1 MPRVRPSPRRTV
13 YWWTEEI
20 ADLRRSSVQARRTLD
35 RALQARNSPYR
46 DTRIE
51 DAANNYS
58 AARDALKRAIIKE
71 KARAWNELLLALE
84 QDPLGRP

>member
-1 MPRVRPSPRRTV
+1 M
-13 YWWTEEI
+13 EEI

-35 RALQARNSPYR
+35 RALQARNSPHR
-46 DTRIE
+46 DARIE

-71 KARAWNELLLALE
+71 KGLE
-84 QDPLGRP
+84 